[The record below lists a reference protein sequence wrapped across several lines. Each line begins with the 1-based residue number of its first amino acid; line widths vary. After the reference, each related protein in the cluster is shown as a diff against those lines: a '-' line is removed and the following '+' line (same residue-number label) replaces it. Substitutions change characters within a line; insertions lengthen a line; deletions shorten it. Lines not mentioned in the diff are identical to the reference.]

1 MLTQIF
7 RKSTMGL
14 VFRITNED
22 NVIIGGDFNCPLN
35 PLLYKKG
42 GILIPCANVI
52 RAIETLK

>member
-1 MLTQIF
+1 
-7 RKSTMGL
+7 MGL